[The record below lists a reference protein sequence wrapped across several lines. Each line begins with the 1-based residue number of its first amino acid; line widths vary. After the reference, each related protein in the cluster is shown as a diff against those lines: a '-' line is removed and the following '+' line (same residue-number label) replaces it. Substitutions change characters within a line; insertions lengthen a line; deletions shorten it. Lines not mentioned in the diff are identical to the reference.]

1 MKQSKNVEI
10 KARCENLAFVRNKL
24 IEMKADF
31 KGLDHQ
37 IDTYYNSPVGRLKM
51 REGNI
56 ENNLIH
62 YNRPNQSGPKQ
73 SDFTLFKTD
82 NPKGLKDILSK
93 SLGVKVVVDKKREI
107 YFIEHVKFHIDEV
120 EELGSFVEIEVTD
133 MQGLKSV
140 EELQAVCEKYMQILQ
155 INTNDLLD
163 VSYNDLLL
171 EKRSL

>member
-10 KARCENLAFVRNKL
+10 KARCNNLAFVRNKL
-24 IEMKADF
+24 IELKADF

-37 IDTYYNSPVGRLKM
+37 IDTYYHSLKGRLKM

-62 YNRPNQSGPKQ
+62 YNRPDQSGPKQ

-82 NPKGLKDILSK
+82 NPEGLKDILSK
-93 SLGVKVVVDKKREI
+93 SMGVKVVVDKKREI
-107 YFIEHVKFHIDEV
+107 YFIDHVKFHIDEV

-133 MQGLKSV
+133 MNGSKSV
-140 EELQAVCEKYMQILQ
+140 EELQSVCEEYMGILQ
-155 INTNDLLD
+155 ISTNDLLY